1 MTKVFFKTFGCT
13 LNFSDTE
20 MMQGLLVDLGF
31 EIVEE
36 PEESEV
42 IVINTCAVKKPTEN
56 KFFKYLNEINQL
68 NRPIVITGCI
78 AQAMPEKLKGYSLV
92 GPDNI
97 NSIVEVIE
105 ETMHNNPQKLL
116 EREQKPRLNQPK
128 IRKNKIIEI
137 IPICKGCLGDCSY
150 CIVKNTRGEFFSYDK
165 SEIIKQAEMGVLKGA
180 KEIWITAQDTGC
192 YGKDIGSSLPELL
205 NELTMINGDFFIR
218 VGMMNPN
225 HVKVMLDELIDV
237 YKNPK
242 IFKFLHIPV
251 QSGNDKIL
259 KKMKRK
265 YTVSDFWEIIKRF
278 RQEIP
283 EITISTDIICGYP
296 GEKKEQFQDSVDLIN
311 EIKPDVLNIS
321 RFWSRPKTKAS
332 SLFPLSG
339 EETKNRSRRI
349 TSVFDWTA
357 FENNKRWRNW
367 EGAIIIDEKWKNDT
381 WVGRNSSYKPVIVEG
396 DYSLGQKINVR
407 IEHVTT
413 HDLRGVEI

>member
-367 EGAIIIDEKWKNDT
+367 EGAIIIDENGKNDT